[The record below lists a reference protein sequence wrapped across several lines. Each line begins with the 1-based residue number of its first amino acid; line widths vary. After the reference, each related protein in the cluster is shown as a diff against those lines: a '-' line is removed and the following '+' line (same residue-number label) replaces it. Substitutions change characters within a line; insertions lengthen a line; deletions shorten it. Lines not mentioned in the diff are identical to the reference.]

1 MGKQLAPTDLGFDA
15 NDMLV
20 GNFARYIDV
29 GFTAHVESELDDI
42 ETGTREWQPVLH
54 EFYDPFKVAVAQAV
68 ENIPKADK
76 KIELTGE
83 MCPDCGHPL
92 AYKQGRFGKFIG
104 CTNFPACK
112 HVEPI
117 ALPGVRC
124 PKCGGKL
131 VEKRA
136 RKGQRRTF
144 YGCANY
150 PTCDFTTW
158 NKPLAIKAPDGC
170 EGLVVEAGKGKA
182 KCLGNDMIFDIPELL
197 PEPAQA

>member
-1 MGKQLAPTDLGFDA
+1 
-15 NDMLV
+15 
-20 GNFARYIDV
+20 
-29 GFTAHVESELDDI
+29 
-42 ETGTREWQPVLH
+42 VLH

-68 ENIPKADK
+68 ESIPKAER

-83 MCPDCGHPL
+83 MCPDCGSPL

-104 CTNFPACK
+104 CTNFPTCK

-117 ALPGVRC
+117 ALPGVLC

-144 YGCANY
+144 YGCARY
-150 PTCDFTTW
+150 PDCDFTTW
-158 NKPLAIKAPDGC
+158 NKPLAIQAPDGC
-170 EGLVVEAGKGKA
+170 EGLVVEVSKGKA
-182 KCLGNDMIFDIPELL
+182 KCLGNDVIFDIPEAL